1 MSFIFRQIKFPCTQC
16 TKKYNTNSELKK
28 HIKQVHPSTLPV
40 GGDDIQ
46 TAARNSPEALRLPES
61 DLEFSQENNYQNNQ
75 QILQLTARDNQ
86 QLQHQPR
93 DNQQLQQS
101 PENQQLQHQPRVNQQ
116 LQLQPR
122 DNQLLLLQSRDNKQL
137 PTAYDEGGDDMM
149 ISQYMNKH
157 SFSINSGMNST
168 PQQLLLSLC

>member
-1 MSFIFRQIKFPCTQC
+1 M
-16 TKKYNTNSELKK
+16 
-28 HIKQVHPSTLPV
+28 HPSTLPV
-40 GGDDIQ
+40 GGDIQ
-46 TAARNSPEALRLPES
+46 TTAARNSPEALRLPES
-61 DLEFSQENNYQNNQ
+61 DLEFSQDNNYQNN
-75 QILQLTARDNQ
+75 LQLTARDNQ

-137 PTAYDEGGDDMM
+137 PTAYDEGGDDIL

-168 PQQLLLSLC
+168 PKQLMLSL

>member
-1 MSFIFRQIKFPCTQC
+1 M
-16 TKKYNTNSELKK
+16 
-28 HIKQVHPSTLPV
+28 HPSTLPV

-61 DLEFSQENNYQNNQ
+61 DLEFSQEENNYQDNQ

-137 PTAYDEGGDDMM
+137 QTAYNEGGDDMM

-157 SFSINSGMNST
+157 SFSINSGMKIVHQNN
-168 PQQLLLSLC
+168 